1 MQGVR
6 AVESESGGAEYLH
19 RVQRILRQ
27 GYKSRKPVVDFR
39 EVAAAWT
46 YKRSMQLDHRFGE
59 HLFAEEVDNTDE
71 AVDEVPSL
79 ATKAC
84 ATAEVEA

>member
-6 AVESESGGAEYLH
+6 AVESESEGAEYLH
-19 RVQRILRQ
+19 RVQRTLRQ
-27 GYKSRKPVVDFR
+27 GYKSQKPVVDFQ

-46 YKRSMQLDHRFGE
+46 YKRSMQSDHRFEG

-71 AVDEVPSL
+71 VVAEVPSL
-79 ATKAC
+79 ATKEY